1 VLARQLDAADP
12 DVVLSVH
19 PLLNHVAGAAIQ
31 HDGRRRG
38 LMVVVTDLIDLHRGW
53 AFAGAD
59 LVVLPTEE
67 ARQTA
72 LRRGVAGD
80 RARLLGL
87 PVDLRFRPPAQGERQ
102 ALRRRWGLD
111 ENRPTVLVVGGGDG
125 SGGLLQQVRALA
137 SEPHEWQVIAV
148 CGRNETLRQRLAAIR
163 FPTRT
168 LVLGFVDDMPDLLRA
183 SDLAVTKAGPGAI
196 TEALATG
203 IPMVL
208 TGYLPGQETSNVEY
222 AERSRIAVY
231 APRPEQML
239 QTVRELLT
247 NDQERYRT
255 MAAAAAS
262 LAHPYAALDIA
273 RETLGLASRYSA
285 ASQTIR

>member
-1 VLARQLDAADP
+1 VLARQIQAADP

-19 PLLNHVAGAAIQ
+19 PLLNHVAGAAIR

-38 LMVVVTDLIDLHRGW
+38 LMVVVTDLVDLHRGW

-67 ARQTA
+67 ARQAA
-72 LRRGVAGD
+72 LRRGVAAD

-87 PVDLRFRPPAQGERQ
+87 PVDLRFRPPARGERQ
-102 ALRRRWGLD
+102 ALRRRWGLEED
-111 ENRPTVLVVGGGDG
+111 RPTVLVVGGGDG
-125 SGGLLQQVRALA
+125 SGGLLRQVRALA
-137 SEPHEWQVIAV
+137 WEPHEWQVIVV
-148 CGRNETLRQRLAAIR
+148 CGRNARLRRRLAGIR
-163 FPTRT
+163 FGTPT
-168 LVLGFVDDMPDLLRA
+168 LVLGFVDDMPELLRA

-196 TEALATG
+196 AEALATG

-208 TGYLPGQETSNVEY
+208 TGYLPGQETSNVEF
-222 AERSRIAVY
+222 AERSRIALY
-231 APRPEQML
+231 APRPEHML
-239 QTVRELLT
+239 QAVRELLT
-247 NDQERYRT
+247 RGHEQYRT
-255 MAAAAAS
+255 MAAAATS

-273 RETLGLASRYSA
+273 RVTLELAERYSA